1 MTLIVKNNIRKVV
14 KELDKENAVSSV
26 AEEVGPELEK
36 KVEDILNNAI
46 KRARANGRRTIQARD
61 L

>member
-1 MTLIVKNNIRKVV
+1 MVLIVKNNIRKVV

-26 AEEVGPELEK
+26 AEEVGLELER
-36 KVEDILNNAI
+36 KVEDILEKAINRAKANN
-46 KRARANGRRTIQARD
+46 RRTIQARD